1 MPTKSS
7 NSRRIY
13 KFNICMTAATLD
25 PQAQFYMSS
34 SELTNIENKAN
45 YAKPIPTE
53 TTNLCIN
60 PKIQTTEMRIYP
72 L

>member
-25 PQAQFYMSS
+25 PQAQFHISS
-34 SELTNIENKAN
+34 SKFTNIENKTN

-53 TTNLCIN
+53 TSNLCTN
-60 PKIQTTEMRIYP
+60 T
-72 L
+72 